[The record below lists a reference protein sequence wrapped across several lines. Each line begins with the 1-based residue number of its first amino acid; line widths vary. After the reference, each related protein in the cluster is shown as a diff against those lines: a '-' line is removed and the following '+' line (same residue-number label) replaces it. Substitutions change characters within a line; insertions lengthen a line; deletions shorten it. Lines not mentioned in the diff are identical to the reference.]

1 MNRVFITGI
10 GIVSPIGSDRAAV
23 LDSLRSGRSGI
34 GPIRSLDASTLT
46 CRIAGESDF
55 APGGDGDRFTR
66 LALAA
71 TEEAVEQAGL
81 AGDPI
86 SGVVATIF
94 GSGMGGVATLDSGY
108 RRLYGAGA
116 TRLHPLTIPN
126 SMYNAAASAVA
137 ARLGATGPS
146 WSVVSACAASTH
158 AIGQAFHLVRSGS
171 ADAAVTGGSDAP
183 IVEGAIRAWE
193 GLRVLAPAA
202 ADPSRS
208 CRPFSA
214 DRAGLVLAEGAA
226 AFVLE
231 SEQSM
236 RLRNAEALAEIVGFG
251 ASNDA
256 GHLTDPSA
264 EGAVLAMSRALA
276 DARMTA
282 EELDYINAHGTGTR
296 ANDATESAAIRRLL
310 GDRAGSVPVSS
321 TKSVH
326 GHAMGATGAIELAAS
341 ILALRAGF
349 LPATMHWSGGDP
361 ACDLDYVPNEPRPSG
376 ARTFLSN
383 SFGFGGMN
391 GVLAV
396 RAG

>member
-1 MNRVFITGI
+1 MNRVFITGM
-10 GIVSPIGSDRAAV
+10 GIVSPIGCGGPAV
-23 LDSLRSGRSGI
+23 LSSLQSGRSGI
-34 GPIRSLDASTLT
+34 GLIRSLDAGSFSG
-46 CRIAGESDF
+46 RVAGETDF
-55 APGGDGDRFTR
+55 EPTGQGDRFTQ

-71 TEEAVEQAGL
+71 VGEAALQARL
-81 AGDPI
+81 EDDPI
-86 SGVVATIF
+86 NGVVATIF
-94 GSGMGGVATLDSGY
+94 GSGMGGIATLDSGY
-108 RRLYGAGA
+108 RRLYGAGV
-116 TRLHPLTIPN
+116 TRLHPLTIPH

-146 WSVVSACAASTH
+146 WSVVSACAAATH
-158 AIGQAFHLVRSGS
+158 AIGQAFHLVRSGT
-171 ADAAVTGGSDAP
+171 ADAALTGGSDAP
-183 IVEGAIRAWE
+183 VVEGAVRAWE

-202 ADPSRS
+202 EDPSRS

-231 SEQSM
+231 SEESM
-236 RLRNAEALAEIVGFG
+236 RRRGAEPIAEVLGFG

-256 GHLTDPSA
+256 GHLTDPSVD
-264 EGAVLAMSRALA
+264 GAALAISRALA
-276 DARMTA
+276 DARLTS
-282 EELDYINAHGTGTR
+282 EQVEYINAHGTGTR
-296 ANDATESAAIRRLL
+296 ANDATETAAIRRVLAA
-310 GDRAGSVPVSS
+310 RSSSVPVSS

-361 ACDLDYVPNEPRPSG
+361 ECDLDYVPNEPRPSA

-396 RAG
+396 RTS